1 MCRPVRQ
8 GAALGLNFPVS
19 GGGQGWSGCQVLL
32 LAGGEGAWGRWEGM
46 VSTGCVLHAEFDV
59 VGPGLEQ
66 VAEQGLVG
74 VPVAAAAEGAV

>member
-1 MCRPVRQ
+1 
-8 GAALGLNFPVS
+8 
-19 GGGQGWSGCQVLL
+19 
-32 LAGGEGAWGRWEGM
+32 M

-74 VPVAAAAEGAV
+74 VPVAAAAEGLGFRV